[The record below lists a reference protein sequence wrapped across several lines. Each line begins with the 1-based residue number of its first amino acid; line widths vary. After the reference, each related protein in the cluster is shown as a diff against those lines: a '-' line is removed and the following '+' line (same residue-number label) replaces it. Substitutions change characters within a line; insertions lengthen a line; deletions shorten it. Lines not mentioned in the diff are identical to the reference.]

1 MVSQIRT
8 TLVLFGMMAL
18 VGCQSLSGEP
28 RQYGCGDIPTYADNV
43 CLVDSWV
50 AFGLEAQRGDDE
62 WRDEVLERVG
72 QSRMDQKAVRA
83 VVLSWDGPGQWAQAS
98 SFYKAAIGSAPPRL
112 QPLLQQWLNEL
123 EERRQLYAL
132 RGSSGGS
139 RVNVGSNDTQA
150 LKQENEK
157 LKQQLKEMSDKLEAL
172 TDIERTI
179 NARD

>member
-8 TLVLFGMMAL
+8 TLALFGMLAL
-18 VGCQSLSGEP
+18 VGCQSLSSEP
-28 RQYGCGDIPTYADNV
+28 KQYGCGDIPTYADNV

-62 WRDEVLERVG
+62 WREEVLERVG
-72 QSRMDQKAVRA
+72 RSRTDQKAVRA
-83 VVLSWDGPGQWAQAS
+83 VVLSWDGPAQWAQAS
-98 SFYKAAIGSAPPRL
+98 NFYKASIGSAPARL

-123 EERRQLYAL
+123 EERRQLYAS
-132 RGSSGGS
+132 RGTNGSQRAGG
-139 RVNVGSNDTQA
+139 NDTRA